1 MTADTTFTLYEDD
14 EGTGSKNYN
23 IYVKN
28 LSGNFNLTLTTGK
41 TGATDYI
48 LKSGTYN
55 AQIYAD
61 EDGNIIE
68 RSITPINA
76 ITAESLQP
84 ATSKATSEALDG
96 KLDKTLQL
104 IQGSEVDS
112 LSASKLEIYRVTNY
126 NIGWVS
132 RDGFIIHFPWD
143 VNLAYQIAMDDQSN
157 FLAVRYKSN
166 GVWSFW
172 KILSDSLD
180 DDSDFVD
187 ITNQVNCNLG
197 VDSVRVVKK
206 NNIVYMYIT
215 GKYTGNPTV
224 GSQSLI
230 SNLPVK
236 YRTSIFQT
244 YPVLSYSD
252 GAPYVYPSRVILE
265 ENGVTLAETSVPN
278 GGMLRI
284 GFMYLI

>member
-55 AQIYAD
+55 AQIYVD

-84 ATSKATSEALDG
+84 ATSKAISEALDG

-104 IQGSEVDS
+104 IQESEVDS
-112 LSASKLEIYRVTNY
+112 LSASKLGIYRVKNY
-126 NIGWVS
+126 NIGWDG
-132 RDGFIIHFPWD
+132 RDGFIIHFPWNVD
-143 VNLAYQIAMDDQSN
+143 FAHQIAIDDQSN

-180 DDSDFVD
+180 NDSCFVD

-197 VDSVRVVKK
+197 VTSVKVIKK
-206 NNIVYMYIT
+206 NNIVYMHIT
-215 GKYTGNPTV
+215 GKYTGNPTSA
-224 GSQSLI
+224 SQSFI

-236 YRTSIFQT
+236 YRTSINQT
-244 YPVLSYSD
+244 YPVMSYFP
-252 GAPYVYPSRVILE
+252 GAPYAYPSRVELE
-265 ENGVTLAETSVPN
+265 GNDVVLAETSVPN
-278 GGMLRI
+278 EGLFEI